1 MRSSLIAAAIIAI
14 SSSADASAQ
23 MYRWMDSEG
32 RVHYTQTPPPP
43 NAKNAEQKNLGA
55 GNTAA
60 AINLPYATRVAQQNF
75 PVTLYTSPACG
86 APCEQARA
94 LLVKRTVPFREV
106 SVTEQEQFD
115 QVKKISGGAQL
126 PVLTVGSQ
134 IQVGFLESAYIGL
147 LDTAG
152 YPASG
157 PSLSLEALRKM
168 DAPKPAAPAPAPA
181 SNTNA
186 ADTSAANTGT
196 AK

>member
-14 SSSADASAQ
+14 AASASASAQ

-43 NAKNAEQKNLGA
+43 NAKSAEQKNLGSGA
-55 GNTAA
+55 SAA
-60 AINLPYATRVAQQNF
+60 SIELPYATRMAQQNF
-75 PVTLYTSPACG
+75 PVTLYTGPGCG
-86 APCEQARA
+86 APCDQARS

-106 SVTEQEQFD
+106 SITEQTQLD
-115 QVKKISGGAQL
+115 QVKKISGGTQL

-134 IQVGFLESAYIGL
+134 TQVGFLESAYIGL
-147 LDTAG
+147 LDAAG

-168 DAPKPAAPAPAPA
+168 DAPKPAVPAPAPA
-181 SNTNA
+181 
-186 ADTSAANTGT
+186 ANTT
-196 AK
+196 ANTDAAK